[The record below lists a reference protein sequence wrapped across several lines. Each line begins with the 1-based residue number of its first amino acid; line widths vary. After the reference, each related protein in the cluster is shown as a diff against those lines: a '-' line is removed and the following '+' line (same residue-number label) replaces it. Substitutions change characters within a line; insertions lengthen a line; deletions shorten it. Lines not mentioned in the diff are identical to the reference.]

1 MVRGAHTAAM
11 PPTPDPDV
19 LDEQMRTMRQR
30 RATMRL
36 ASEIVLN
43 HGANTNSNTTRAHD
57 DDDDDDGDN
66 PEPRGCLPNR
76 GSKQKARR
84 SEGSPG
90 NPGNPGDH
98 AVVIVRPAATAAAA
112 PPVVARRRNRAD
124 TPPTASNRF
133 GPIAPFEPDKSDT
146 FAVVVLFLLLLG
158 VVACAVA
165 FPYQGVLDL
174 DADRGAF
181 ERTLLRWVAAREA
194 LAAEERGEALA
205 PFPDAEAAAPFSGIE
220 AFLAPTRNA

>member
-1 MVRGAHTAAM
+1 M
-11 PPTPDPDV
+11 
-19 LDEQMRTMRQR
+19 QR
-30 RATMRL
+30 RATTRL
-36 ASEIVLN
+36 ASEMVLN
-43 HGANTNSNTTRAHD
+43 HGANTNSNTTHAHD
-57 DDDDDDGDN
+57 DDDDDRDN

-98 AVVIVRPAATAAAA
+98 AVVIVRPAATAAA
-112 PPVVARRRNRAD
+112 RRRDRAD
-124 TPPTASNRF
+124 TPPTASFRF
-133 GPIAPFEPDKSDT
+133 EPIAPFEPDKSDT

>member
-19 LDEQMRTMRQR
+19 LDEQRRAMMQR
-30 RATMRL
+30 RATTRL
-36 ASEIVLN
+36 ASEMVLN
-43 HGANTNSNTTRAHD
+43 HGANTNSNTTHAHD

-84 SEGSPG
+84 AEGNPG

-98 AVVIVRPAATAAAA
+98 AVVIVRPAATAAA
-112 PPVVARRRNRAD
+112 RRRNRAD

-133 GPIAPFEPDKSDT
+133 EPIAPFEPDKSDA

-174 DADRGAF
+174 DADRWAF

-194 LAAEERGEALA
+194 LAAEARGEALA
-205 PFPDAEAAAPFSGIE
+205 PFPNAEAAAPFSGIE
-220 AFLAPTRNA
+220 AFLAPARNA